1 VTSDQIE
8 KYLSESHIC
17 NLATVR
23 PDGSPHVAPVW
34 HHYDGENLIIVAE
47 ESAVKVRNIRHEP
60 RVSASIATDARPYKY
75 VIINGS
81 ATLSYD
87 NIREYVLIMANNYLG
102 EEEGEEY
109 TEKAV
114 RDLDFVVIT
123 IRPTKMISCE
133 GDD

>member
-1 VTSDQIE
+1 MTPDNIQ
-8 KYLSESHIC
+8 KYLMEPHIC
-17 NLATVR
+17 DLATVR

-34 HHYDGENLIIVAE
+34 HHYDGENLIVLAE

-75 VIINGS
+75 VIINGI

-87 NIREYVLIMANNYLG
+87 NIREYVLSMANNYLG
-102 EEEGEEY
+102 EEEGESY

-123 IRPTKMISCE
+123 IKPTKVIAWE

>member
-1 VTSDQIE
+1 
-8 KYLSESHIC
+8 
-17 NLATVR
+17 VR

-123 IRPTKMISCE
+123 IRPTKMISWE

>member
-1 VTSDQIE
+1 MTSDQIE
-8 KYLSESHIC
+8 KYLGEPHIC

-34 HHYDGENLIIVAE
+34 HHYDGENLIILAE

-75 VIINGS
+75 VIINGT

-87 NIREYVLIMANNYLG
+87 NIRGYVLTMANNYLG
-102 EEEGEEY
+102 EDEGEEY
-109 TEKAV
+109 TEKTV

-123 IRPTKMISCE
+123 IKPTKIVAFES
-133 GDD
+133 DD